1 MKTEIEL
8 TPAQWEQLR
17 KLAEQQQKSIAEL
30 ITEAITQLLQ
40 APSATEWDERK
51 QRALSVVGR
60 FPAEPELAQRH
71 DDYLTQEL

>member
-17 KLAEQQQKSIAEL
+17 KLALQQQKSVAEL
-30 ITEAITQLLQ
+30 IAEAINRLLQ
-40 APSATEWDERK
+40 APSATEWEERK

-60 FPAEPELAQRH
+60 FPAEPDLAQRH
-71 DDYLTQEL
+71 NDYFAQEP